1 MTVARILLLVL
12 LSAGLLPALP
22 AARAQP
28 VKVWKQRLIYNCR
41 DLAGRPLPVYFA
53 RSRRPLLAWASAS
66 LNRRIHLFVN
76 TLRRPDVRGVE
87 RIFMFYST
95 CALVRR
101 FLQVRRR
108 LAPGDYLAADC
119 MAWQRMTRRWPAR
132 PDYRQRVTAALER
145 YGRERVIDGHR
156 RAQAFRSCR
165 G

>member
-1 MTVARILLLVL
+1 MTVARIFLLLL
-12 LSAGLLPALP
+12 LFAGWLPP
-22 AARAQP
+22 PSAARAQP

-41 DLAGRPLPVYFA
+41 NLAGQPLPVYFA
-53 RSRRPLLAWASAS
+53 RTRKPLLAWASAS
-66 LNRRIHLFVN
+66 LNRRVHLFVN

-101 FLQVRRR
+101 FLQQRRR

-119 MAWQRMTRRWPAR
+119 AAWRRMARRWPVK
-132 PDYRQRVTAALER
+132 PGYRQSVTAALER
-145 YGRERVIDGHR
+145 FGRERVIDGRR
-156 RAQAFRSCR
+156 RARAFRSCR